1 MGIMKK
7 TIVLTMLVLLMF
19 DGRASL
25 YVDAH
30 TGEIEY
36 HFERCE
42 PGEYNRP
49 AFFV

>member
-1 MGIMKK
+1 MIRDLWGMGIMKK

-30 TGEIEY
+30 TGEI
-36 HFERCE
+36 
-42 PGEYNRP
+42 
-49 AFFV
+49 ADTLMV